1 MIHKLLNLIFIL
13 CSLQVSAQS
22 GQLNISRI
30 SQMPDLPAPLQIRDW
45 RQVSLDYDQ
54 YVFDLTKTGQYLPL
68 SRLGTIGQ
76 FNYPDNIPIFLDSY
90 VGADGH
96 LNQAEA
102 INIMPAIIGGSLVGI
117 DKSNQNGMNWVAM
130 SKDFFNLENG
140 QNVYLNGYSTTSGS
154 DWWYDLVPN
163 VYFYQLKSLYPD
175 AAPEFSTQFTSVAD
189 RWLWAVHQL
198 GGSTTPWSIP
208 NMNYRAFNLAT
219 GQPLDESV
227 PEPES
232 AGSIAWL
239 LYNAYLE
246 TGSRDYFEGAQLAMD
261 FLAGW
266 ETNPSY
272 ELQLPYGTLAAARM
286 NAVEETSY
294 PIQKMLDWCFDRGD
308 LRGWGSIVGTWGGYD
323 VSGLIGEAN
332 DGGNDYAFIMNGFQQ
347 AAALAPLPKYDKR
360 YAKAIAKWLLNVT
373 NASRLFYRNA
383 LPENLQDSYAWSL
396 ANDPDACIPHES
408 MKELW
413 LGKTPFA
420 TGDAIGG
427 GWAATNLSLYS
438 GSSVGYL
445 AAVVKQTNVPEIL
458 QIDLNK
464 TDFYGQNEFPSW
476 LYFNP
481 ATVSKQVSV
490 TLPPGTFGVY
500 ETLTETIIQSSV
512 SGSFQLTIPASE
524 ARLIRLFTA
533 GLVPQSNNGR
543 LMVGDNVL
551 DYHYQYDYS
560 ENLRIKALS
569 TEQNPLIINAT
580 FTAFC
585 EPGNINNG
593 DPVQF
598 EWFIDDVPIAG
609 QNLSQ
614 AVLTAPANPAEI
626 VLKCRVTANGQTAE
640 DTLHLQV
647 VDRIP
652 VPPVVNGIQPAFK
665 YTVIGEQNTFTAQV
679 EPAFGEIL
687 EFNWSAS
694 AGTLNQTFGN
704 PVTWQAPESPSVG
717 TIMLTVT
724 NQDLLSTTVSTG
736 ALVKDTMMAV
746 QTPLIWYP
754 FDTDNKNAVADRFH
768 ATVSGATKT
777 EDARGAPSLAY
788 RFTSGSNI
796 IYTENHADL
805 NFVDAVSLSCW
816 VKCEQ
821 FGSERFIISH
831 GSWQQRYKLSITP
844 EGYLRWTV
852 KTSTGVSDLDG
863 STPIE
868 LNRYYHVTVLYTGY
882 SMEMYL
888 DGNLDTFKDFSGTIQ
903 PSTKPITIGRM
914 DNTETLYSLRGS
926 VDEFKLWD
934 REIPVPQIEKLKT
947 LWATPI
953 GIEENEMNARIWP
966 NPAEDVIFVELNGNT
981 DIAGI
986 SLFYTD
992 GRELKDCTV
1001 EKRHSGISIK
1011 IPGTAEGLYLL
1022 RVATKDGHTATRKII
1037 IR

>member
-1 MIHKLLNLIFIL
+1 MIRKLLNLIFIL
-13 CSLQVSAQS
+13 CSLQISAQS

-30 SQMPDLPAPLQIRDW
+30 GQMPDLPAPLQIRDW
-45 RQVSLDYDQ
+45 RQVTLDYDQ
-54 YVFDLTKTGQYLPL
+54 FVFDLTKTGQYLPL
-68 SRLGTIGQ
+68 SRLGTSGQ

-130 SKDFFNLENG
+130 SKDFFNLGNG
-140 QNVYLNGYSTTSGS
+140 QNVYLNNYSTTSGN
-154 DWWYDLVPN
+154 DWWYDLMPN
-163 VYFYQLKSLYPD
+163 VYFYQLNYLYPG
-175 AAPEFSTQFTSVAD
+175 AATEFTNQFTSVAD

-232 AGSIAWL
+232 AGSISWL
-239 LYNAYLE
+239 LYTAYLE
-246 TGSRDYFEGAQLAMD
+246 TGSRKYFEGAQLAMD

-332 DGGNDYAFIMNGFQQ
+332 DWGNDYAFIMNGFQQ

-383 LPENLQDSYAWSL
+383 LPENLQDSYAWSSV
-396 ANDPDACIPHES
+396 NDPASCIPHES
-408 MKELW
+408 MKELL

-481 ATVSKQVSV
+481 AAVSKQVSV
-490 TLPPGTFGVY
+490 TLPSGTFGVY
-500 ETLTETIIQSSV
+500 ETLTETIIQTSV
-512 SGSFQLTIPASE
+512 SGSFQLTIPAGE

-533 GLVPQSNNGR
+533 GLVPQSSNGR
-543 LMVGDNVL
+543 LYIGEEVL

-569 TEQNPLIINAT
+569 TEQNPVIINAS
-580 FTAFC
+580 FTAYC
-585 EPGNINNG
+585 EPGNINTG

-598 EWFIDDVPIAG
+598 EWFVDDVPVGG
-609 QNLSQ
+609 QNQSQ

-626 VLKCRVTANGQTAE
+626 VLKCRITANGQSVE
-640 DTLHLQV
+640 DTLHFRV

-652 VPPVVNGIQPAFK
+652 LPPVVNGIQSASR
-665 YTVIGEQNTFTAQV
+665 YTAVGESNTFTAMV
-679 EPAFGEIL
+679 DPAPGEIL
-687 EFNWSAS
+687 EYQWSS
-694 AGTLNQTFGN
+694 TVGTLNQTTGN
-704 PVTWQAPESPSVG
+704 SVTWTAPGSPAVG
-717 TIMLTVT
+717 TISVQVT
-724 NQDLLSTTVSTG
+724 NQDLLTTSVSTG
-736 ALVKDTMMAV
+736 MLVKDTTLA
-746 QTPLIWYP
+746 QQLPLIWYP
-754 FDTDNKNAVADRFH
+754 FDADNKNMAADRFH

-805 NFVDAVSLSCW
+805 NFEDAVSLSCW

-821 FGSERFIISH
+821 LGSERFIISH

-852 KTSTGVSDLDG
+852 KTNTGVADLDG

-868 LNRYYHVTVLYTGY
+868 LNRYYHVAVLYTGY

-914 DNTETLYSLRGS
+914 DNTETLYALRGS

-934 REIPVPQIEKLKT
+934 KEISIPQIEKLKT
-947 LWATPI
+947 QWATPI
-953 GIEENEMNARIWP
+953 GIEENDLISGIWP
-966 NPAEDVIFVELNGNT
+966 NPATDMIFVEFKRNEK
-981 DIAGI
+981 IEGI
-986 SLFYTD
+986 SLISPDGKDMKYNKIAKITDRIRISVSEFPAGMYILRIVMND
-992 GRELKDCTV
+992 GRIV
-1001 EKRHSGISIK
+1001 S
-1011 IPGTAEGLYLL
+1011 
-1022 RVATKDGHTATRKII
+1022 RKIVI
-1037 IR
+1037 K